1 MDFETR
7 KIRTKPSIKDRISA
21 KISTATTN
29 KKIRINLPI
38 LIAITIILILGVG
51 IAKAISSIDMS
62 LILKIAGTDLKE
74 DSYGHTNFLLLGS
87 GGLHHDGGT
96 LTDTIIVASLD
107 NKNKTVTMLSIPR
120 DLWIKDTVIGSS
132 KINEVYLNA
141 KTRYEKQNK
150 IPPKTDDPKTDQQAI
165 EHLRTKI
172 EEILGIPIHYYVS
185 VNFNAFTDIIDA
197 VGGVDINVEKAIY
210 DPLFPRGESTEY
222 ETFSIQKGLQHLDG
236 KTALKYARSRET
248 TSDFDRSKRQQQL
261 IMAIKESALKANIL
275 LSKDKIENI
284 LGIIKSNINTDITI
298 QEILTLGSIAKNY
311 SKDSIITRLIH
322 DDPTRCGG
330 FLYTPE
336 RSYYA
341 GAFVLIPA
349 GGFDIVHKYA
359 DLIFG
364 FTDISKEKAKIQI
377 LNGTPRGGVAGET
390 KQILQRFC
398 FDISKFGNAGKKD
411 VTQTTYYYKTT
422 LDKDGKEI
430 DSRPVTL
437 DFLKKLIP
445 GKEVK
450 GIPQKYIDLGYTE
463 SDIIL
468 ELGTDYTSS
477 QNYIEDP
484 FYNLPML
491 APANTPTKSAL
502 SPSSTTK
509 PADIKPATKAPTKT
523 NAPK

>member
-7 KIRTKPSIKDRISA
+7 KIRTRPTLRE
-21 KISTATTN
+21 KISSKISSATEN
-29 KKIRINLPI
+29 KRIKINLPV
-38 LIAITIILILGVG
+38 LIAITIILILCVG
-51 IAKAISSIDMS
+51 IAKAVSGIDMS

-87 GGLHHDGGT
+87 GGLNHDGGT
-96 LTDTIIVASLD
+96 LTDTMIIASLD
-107 NKNKTVTMLSIPR
+107 NENKTVTMLSIPR
-120 DLWIKDTVIGSS
+120 DLWVKDNVVGNS

-141 KTRYEKQNK
+141 KVHYEKINK
-150 IPPKTDDPKTDQQAI
+150 IPPRTEDQKTNQQAI

-172 EEILGIPIHYYVS
+172 EEILGTPIHYYLS
-185 VNFNAFTDIIDA
+185 ANFDAFTDLIDA
-197 VGGVDINVEKAIY
+197 IGGVDIYVETAIY
-210 DPLFPRGESTEY
+210 DPLYPKGKTTGY
-222 ETFSIQKGLQHLDG
+222 ETFSMQKGLQHLDG
-236 KTALKYARSRET
+236 ETALKYARSRET

-261 IMAIKESALKANIL
+261 IMAIKESALKTDVL
-275 LSKDKIENI
+275 LSKEKIENI
-284 LGIIKSNINTDITI
+284 LAVIKSNTTTDITI

-322 DDPTRCGG
+322 DDPTKCGG

-336 RSYYA
+336 RSYYG

-349 GGFDIVHKYA
+349 GGFDVIHKYA

-364 FTDISKEKAKIQI
+364 FTAIAKENAKIQI
-377 LNGTPRGGVAGET
+377 LNGTPLAGIAGET

-398 FDISKFGNAGKKD
+398 LNLSRFGNAKTKNI
-411 VTQTTYYYKTT
+411 TQTTYYYKEK
-422 LDKDGKEI
+422 LDQDGKPIE
-430 DSRPVTL
+430 SRPITL

-450 GIPQKYIDLGYTE
+450 GIPQEYIDLGYTD

-468 ELGTDYTSS
+468 EIGTDYTSS
-477 QNYIEDP
+477 KNYMKDP
-484 FYNLPML
+484 FYSLTML
-491 APANTPTKSAL
+491 TPATPT
-502 SPSSTTK
+502 PTTDSTTT
-509 PADIKPATKAPTKT
+509 DST